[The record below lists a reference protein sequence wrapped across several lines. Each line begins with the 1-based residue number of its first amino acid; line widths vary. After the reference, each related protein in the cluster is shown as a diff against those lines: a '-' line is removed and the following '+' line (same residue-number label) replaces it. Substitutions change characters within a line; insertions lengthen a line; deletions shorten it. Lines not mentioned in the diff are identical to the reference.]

1 MRTTLPSYSNG
12 RCYLDT
18 LPARRR
24 MMSAVL
30 MSLIMLLF
38 CMPFQSTDEEDYN
51 FAVTTGIY
59 PGKMTYG
66 SARYA
71 GNVDG
76 GSNVPTLPPVMTLAA
91 YFAILVRYVRISIS
105 PTHLLSFI
113 PLLLK
118 RLLLAELKYRSNYMD
133 TVSVRP

>member
-1 MRTTLPSYSNG
+1 
-12 RCYLDT
+12 
-18 LPARRR
+18 
-24 MMSAVL
+24 MSAVL

-38 CMPFQSTDEEDYN
+38 CMPFQSADEEDYD

-71 GNVDG
+71 GNPNEG
-76 GSNVPTLPPVMTLAA
+76 TIVPTLPPVMTLAA
-91 YFAILVRYVRISIS
+91 YFAILVRYVNVSFS

-113 PLLLK
+113 PLLMK
-118 RLLLAELKYRSNYMD
+118 RLLLEALKYRSNYMD
-133 TVSVRP
+133 MASA

>member
-1 MRTTLPSYSNG
+1 M
-12 RCYLDT
+12 DT

-38 CMPFQSTDEEDYN
+38 CMPFQSADEEDYD

-66 SARYA
+66 SSRYA
-71 GNVDG
+71 NNVDG
-76 GSNVPTLPPVMTLAA
+76 GCRVPTLPPVMTLAA
-91 YFAILVRYVRISIS
+91 YFAILIRYVNRSFS

-118 RLLLAELKYRSNYMD
+118 RLLLEALKYRSNYMD
-133 TVSVRP
+133 TASVRP